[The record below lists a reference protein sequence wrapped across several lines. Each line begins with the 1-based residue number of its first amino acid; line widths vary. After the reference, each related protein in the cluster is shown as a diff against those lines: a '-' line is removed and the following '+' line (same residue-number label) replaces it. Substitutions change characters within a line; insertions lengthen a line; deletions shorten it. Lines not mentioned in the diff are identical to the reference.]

1 MGNRVIKEMWSPH
14 GPSAGGWE
22 GPPRKKLRLQLT
34 IGTSDNLI
42 RAEAADR
49 PPAHSQRQN
58 ELDLRTHHVKH
69 PAGGSEKPCFKKE
82 VEASGAT
89 RGEEGL
95 LRRNKP
101 QGLSALRKGINS
113 SDPPTAG
120 KKRKKSSLLGI
131 KNLLRGFSQLPEALT
146 SLEKE
151 REREGRGWGEKRKIK
166 LALTT
171 HC

>member
-131 KNLLRGFSQLPEALT
+131 KNLLSPLGSRNSFRRIRTMLFPFFFFFRG
-146 SLEKE
+146 
-151 REREGRGWGEKRKIK
+151 
-166 LALTT
+166 
-171 HC
+171 

>member
-1 MGNRVIKEMWSPH
+1 MVIKETRSPH
-14 GPSAGGWE
+14 GPSAGGRE

-49 PPAHSQRQN
+49 PPAHSRRQN
-58 ELDLRTHHVKH
+58 ERDLRTHHGKH

-95 LRRNKP
+95 LGRNKP

-113 SDPPTAG
+113 SDTPTGG

-131 KNLLRGFSQLPEALT
+131 KKIFFILLGVETA
-146 SLEKE
+146 LEKS
-151 REREGRGWGEKRKIK
+151 EGCFFLFFFQGMRK
-166 LALTT
+166 AGFFFS
-171 HC
+171 